1 LYPRRDEPFP
11 KIPTAESVK
20 KWQTT
25 FFYVK
30 NADAAK
36 HLLNLPAYS
45 LDQPTDKLNWGFS
58 PRTNNPTAEVNRL
71 LEYVRTNVTQHRLP
85 PWT

>member
-1 LYPRRDEPFP
+1 MDFWSRLFFLKAQTTDGELRACGAASLYPRRDVPFP

-36 HLLNLPAYS
+36 DMINLPR
-45 LDQPTDKLNWGFS
+45 PT
-58 PRTNNPTAEVNRL
+58 
-71 LEYVRTNVTQHRLP
+71 TQQLKSTCC
-85 PWT
+85 WSF